1 MNFRKTTAVMTA
13 VMLAMTAGISS
24 FAATRPT
31 ADEIN
36 DSSIIIGTYLIDFE
50 ALNEE
55 NQALAEKNASDT
67 NQHKIYYKSELND
80 GVWYDITTAENV
92 GDISSSE
99 DLAVSDSFIDSL
111 ELTLHFRADGSIV
124 DLKTGEIVNMQEL
137 SGSVDPSTWTQMSA
151 LVQQRDMT
159 DKLLEEIDDD
169 ELQEV
174 YKVEDSAIEAV
185 LDYISDDATKEL
197 LNTLN
202 SLDSVINASADAAEK
217 DMVVSLKMKKKAQ
230 LDIVC
235 YDIGCGRIDEQ
246 ISVLTKH
253 DRSAHAELIRILSD
267 CQSALK
273 EAATE
278 SASSAGASASDGPTD
293 STERK
298 QQELEEKIIAAAQ
311 SGDTAAALEAAS
323 GLAALEAMINGTS
336 GDAELAAQLAD
347 DMLNDT
353 MDSISEQVSDI
364 LNGSDGSG
372 GLAGTAAALR
382 SAIADAQSYAKDAAY
397 YKTGSVISEEYNALL
412 NDSLT
417 ELGELLEA
425 LSSDGLPD
433 DILNVLT
440 EGADDTLD
448 KAAQAEALSRAPSD
462 AQKAIDKLNA
472 QADDKYEQYLQAL
485 DKGDS
490 ELAEK
495 LNAELDALLEQLERL
510 RSSAAAELGT
520 LYAQLAELKKQQLSD
535 DSSQLKENIRD
546 VESDISAQ
554 SEMMSDVDKALLEQL
569 DASLDAISDAAKI
582 GSESQTETAYDDLK
596 DALKNIPSDVLDG
609 NIKADILGYIA
620 ALCADNPAL
629 ADDIIGDISD
639 AQNGKL
645 EPDSGSGDSS
655 FDPDSIPDFT
665 GEYKLVIPAYNI
677 YSNTLSV
684 QRGKTVYIDAEEL
697 AVEIGAQYITSGRV
711 YVFKADG
718 ILIEF
723 TPGDN
728 RAYVKD
734 KLFALAEVP
743 YVSGGKLYVPCEL
756 IAAGLGM
763 ETFTEEDCVYLR

>member
-1 MNFRKTTAVMTA
+1 MNSRKTTAVMTA
-13 VMLAMTAGISS
+13 AILAMTAGMSS

-67 NQHKIYYKSELND
+67 NQHKIYYKSELNN

-99 DLAVSDSFIDSL
+99 DLAVSDSLIDSL

-124 DLKTGEIVNMQEL
+124 DLKTGEIVNMLEL

-169 ELQEV
+169 ELQEI
-174 YKVEDSAIEAV
+174 YKVEDSAIAAV
-185 LDYISDDATKEL
+185 LDYISDDTTKEL

-235 YDIGCGRIDEQ
+235 YDIVSERIDEQ
-246 ISVLTKH
+246 IAVLTKH

-273 EAATE
+273 EAATD

-311 SGDTAAALEAAS
+311 GGDTAAALEAAF
-323 GLAALEAMINGTS
+323 GLATLEAMINGTS

-364 LNGSDGSG
+364 LNGSDVST
-372 GLAGTAAALR
+372 GTAAALR

-433 DILNVLT
+433 DILDVLT

-448 KAAQAEALSRAPSD
+448 QAAQAEALSRAPSD

-495 LNAELDALLEQLERL
+495 LNAELDALLEQLDRL
-510 RSSAAAELGT
+510 RSSAAAELGA

-535 DSSQLKENIRD
+535 DSSQLKEKIRD

-569 DASLDAISDAAKI
+569 DASLDAISDAAKS

-596 DALKNIPSDVLDG
+596 DALKNIPSDILDG
-609 NIKADILGYIA
+609 NLKADILGYIA

-639 AQNGKL
+639 AKNGKL
-645 EPDSGSGDSS
+645 EPDSGSSDSS
-655 FDPDSIPDFT
+655 FDPDSILDIT
-665 GEYKLVIPAYNI
+665 GEYKLMIPSYNI
-677 YSNTLSV
+677 YSNTMSV
-684 QRGKTVYIDAEEL
+684 QRGKTVYIDVEEL

>member
-13 VMLAMTAGISS
+13 AILAMTAGMSS

-67 NQHKIYYKSELND
+67 NQHKIYYKSELNN

-99 DLAVSDSFIDSL
+99 ELAVADSLIDSL

-169 ELQEV
+169 ELQEI
-174 YKVEDSAIEAV
+174 YKVEDSAIAAV

-230 LDIVC
+230 LDMVC
-235 YDIGCGRIDEQ
+235 YDIVSERIDEQ
-246 ISVLTKH
+246 IAVLTKH

-273 EAATE
+273 EATTD

-311 SGDTAAALEAAS
+311 GGDTAAALEAAS
-323 GLAALEAMINGTS
+323 GLAALEAMINGTA

-364 LNGSDGSG
+364 LNGSDVST
-372 GLAGTAAALR
+372 GTAAALR

-433 DILNVLT
+433 DILDALT
-440 EGADDTLD
+440 EGADDALD
-448 KAAQAEALSRAPSD
+448 QAAEAEALSRAPSD
-462 AQKAIDKLNA
+462 AQKAIDELND
-472 QADDKYEQYLQAL
+472 QVDGKYEQYLQAL

-495 LNAELDALLEQLERL
+495 LNAELNALLEQLERL
-510 RSSAAAELGT
+510 RSSAASEIGT
-520 LYAQLAELKKQQLSD
+520 LYAQLAELKTQQLND
-535 DSSQLKENIRD
+535 DSSQLKEKIRD

-569 DASLDAISDAAKI
+569 DASLDAISDAAES

-596 DALKNIPSDVLDG
+596 DALKNIPSDILDG
-609 NIKADILGYIA
+609 NLKADILGYIA

-639 AQNGKL
+639 AKNGKL
-645 EPDSGSGDSS
+645 ESDSGSGDSS
-655 FDPDSIPDFT
+655 FDPDSIPDIT

-677 YSNTLSV
+677 YSNTMSV
-684 QRGKTVYIDAEEL
+684 QHGKTVYIDAEEL

>member
-13 VMLAMTAGISS
+13 AILAMTAGISS

-169 ELQEV
+169 ELQEI
-174 YKVEDSAIEAV
+174 YKVEDSAIAAV

-230 LDIVC
+230 LDMVC
-235 YDIGCGRIDEQ
+235 YDIVSERIDEQ
-246 ISVLTKH
+246 IAVLTKH

-311 SGDTAAALEAAS
+311 GGDTAAALEAAS
-323 GLAALEAMINGTS
+323 GLAALEAMINGTA

-364 LNGSDGSG
+364 LNGSDVST
-372 GLAGTAAALR
+372 GTAAALR

-417 ELGELLEA
+417 ELGDLLEA

-433 DILNVLT
+433 DILDALT
-440 EGADDTLD
+440 EGADDALD
-448 KAAQAEALSRAPSD
+448 QAAEAEALSRAPSD
-462 AQKAIDKLNA
+462 AQKAIDELND
-472 QADDKYEQYLQAL
+472 QVDGKYEQYLQAL

-495 LNAELDALLEQLERL
+495 LNAELNALLEQLERL
-510 RSSAAAELGT
+510 RSSAASEIGT
-520 LYAQLAELKKQQLSD
+520 LYAQLAELKTQQLND
-535 DSSQLKENIRD
+535 DSSQLKEKIRD

-569 DASLDAISDAAKI
+569 DASLDAISDAAEN

-596 DALKNIPSDVLDG
+596 DALKNIPSDILDG
-609 NIKADILGYIA
+609 NLKADILGYIA

-639 AQNGKL
+639 AKNGKL
-645 EPDSGSGDSS
+645 ESDSGSGDSS
-655 FDPDSIPDFT
+655 FDPDSIPDIT

-677 YSNTLSV
+677 YSNTMSV
-684 QRGKTVYIDAEEL
+684 QHGKTVYIDAEEL

>member
-24 FAATRPT
+24 FAAMRPT
-31 ADEIN
+31 ADEIK

-55 NQALAEKNASDT
+55 NQALAEKNASET
-67 NQHKIYYKSELND
+67 NQYKIYYKSELND

-99 DLAVSDSFIDSL
+99 DLAVADSFIDSL

-169 ELQEV
+169 DLQEI

-235 YDIGCGRIDEQ
+235 YDIVCERIDEQ
-246 ISVLTKH
+246 IAVLTKH

-278 SASSAGASASDGPTD
+278 STSSAGASASDGPTD

-311 SGDTAAALEAAS
+311 GGDTAAALEAAS
-323 GLAALEAMINGTS
+323 GLATLEAMINGTS

-364 LNGSDGSG
+364 LNGSDVST
-372 GLAGTAAALR
+372 GTASALR

-417 ELGELLEA
+417 QLGELLEA

-433 DILNVLT
+433 DILDALT
-440 EGADDTLD
+440 EGADDALD
-448 KAAQAEALSRAPSD
+448 RAAEAEALSRAPSD
-462 AQKAIDKLNA
+462 AQKAIDELND
-472 QADDKYEQYLQAL
+472 QVDGKYEQYIQAL

-495 LNAELDALLEQLERL
+495 LNAELNALLEQLERL
-510 RSSAAAELGT
+510 RSSAASELGA
-520 LYAQLAELKKQQLSD
+520 LYAQLAELKTQQFSD
-535 DSSQLKENIRD
+535 NSSQLKEKIRD

-569 DASLDAISDAAKI
+569 DASLEAISDAAER

-596 DALKNIPSDVLDG
+596 EALKNIPSDILDG
-609 NIKADILGYIA
+609 SLKADILGYIA

-639 AQNGKL
+639 AKNGKL

-655 FDPDSIPDFT
+655 FDPDRIPDIT

-697 AVEIGAQYITSGRV
+697 AAEIGAQYITSGRV

-723 TPGDN
+723 TPGNN

-743 YVSGGKLYVPCEL
+743 YVSGSKVYVPCEL

>member
-24 FAATRPT
+24 FAAMRPT
-31 ADEIN
+31 ADEIK

-55 NQALAEKNASDT
+55 NQALAKKNASET
-67 NQHKIYYKSELND
+67 NQYKIYYKSELND

-99 DLAVSDSFIDSL
+99 ELAVADSFIDSL

-137 SGSVDPSTWTQMSA
+137 SGSVDPSTWTQMST

-169 ELQEV
+169 DLQEI
-174 YKVEDSAIEAV
+174 YKVEDSTIEAV
-185 LDYISDDATKEL
+185 LDYISDDAAKEL

-235 YDIGCGRIDEQ
+235 YDIVCGRIDEQ

-267 CQSALK
+267 CQSTLK
-273 EAATE
+273 EAATD

-293 STERK
+293 STEHK

-311 SGDTAAALEAAS
+311 GGDTAAALEAAS
-323 GLAALEAMINGTS
+323 GLAALEAMINGTA

-353 MDSISEQVSDI
+353 MGSISEQVSDI
-364 LNGSDGSG
+364 LNGSDVS
-372 GLAGTAAALR
+372 AGTAAALR

-433 DILNVLT
+433 DILDALT
-440 EGADDTLD
+440 EGADDALD
-448 KAAQAEALSRAPSD
+448 QAAKAEALSRAPSD
-462 AQKAIDKLNA
+462 AQKAIDELND
-472 QADDKYEQYLQAL
+472 QADRKYEQYIQAL

-495 LNAELDALLEQLERL
+495 LNAELNALLEQLERL
-510 RSSAAAELGT
+510 RSGAAAELGT
-520 LYAQLAELKKQQLSD
+520 LYAQLAELKTQQLSD
-535 DSSQLKENIRD
+535 DSSQLKEKIRD

-569 DASLDAISDAAKI
+569 DASLEAISDAAES

-596 DALKNIPSDVLDG
+596 DALKNIPSDILDG
-609 NIKADILGYIA
+609 DLKADILGYIA
-620 ALCADNPAL
+620 ALCTDNTAL

-639 AQNGKL
+639 AKNGKL
-645 EPDSGSGDSS
+645 EPDSGSGDSL
-655 FDPDSIPDFT
+655 FDPDSIPDIT
-665 GEYKLVIPAYNI
+665 GEYKLVIPDYNI
-677 YSNTLSV
+677 YSNTMSV

-697 AVEIGAQYITSGRV
+697 AAEIGAQYIISGRV

-723 TPGDN
+723 TPGNN

-734 KLFALAEVP
+734 KLFALAELP
-743 YVSGGKLYVPCEL
+743 YVSGSKVYVPCEL